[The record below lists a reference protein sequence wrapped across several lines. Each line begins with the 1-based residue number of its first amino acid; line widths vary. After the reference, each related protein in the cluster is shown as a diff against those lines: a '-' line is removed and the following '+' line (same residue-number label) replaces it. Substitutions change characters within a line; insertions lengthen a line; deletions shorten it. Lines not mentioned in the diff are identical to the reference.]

1 MAMKSSS
8 AAKLIASD
16 FITPDLKR
24 IRQFIVAAVT
34 EGAIAMLVS
43 TIIALLTRMR
53 DLNQDLSRQLAWK
66 NRKRPA
72 SERLHRLQL
81 ELPFVVGASPEPS
94 ANDTSGKADEED
106 KDKPKRSRK
115 KPDQSNRDAHGRP
128 KFPAHLPRVEGD
140 VALVTGAAR
149 TCPHCDSECAH
160 VSFKVTQKLDVEPA
174 RYVVREDKRE
184 VVACQSCHGHIVTAP
199 KGDEIV
205 DRGVLGDELLVQA
218 LVDHY
223 QDAVPWERMER
234 NARQQD
240 IPLAAN
246 TLAAS
251 CGRTIDLFDP
261 VVRHI
266 FKRTMASEY
275 VALDATSI
283 RVLDI
288 EHPLGIR
295 SGSMWLLQGAHCY
308 SYFMYA
314 KSGHAQHLEKLIEG
328 YRLTSAMCDGSPTN
342 NCIERSG
349 ADRGGCHAHARR
361 GLVAAV
367 RSGDHR
373 AVEGLHIYAQIFHV
387 DAESKR
393 ARESM
398 AERLVR
404 RQRDS
409 APLIDALKAWVDATV
424 KQAEP
429 KSELGKALRYM
440 LRQWRRLTRFL
451 QNPLMELTNNEVER
465 DLRTWV
471 LDRKTWLFCGHDQSA
486 RRAADALTIITTCK
500 KLGHDP
506 RRYLRD
512 TLKRILAGEKDLS
525 ALLPEN
531 YKPDLHHDGRARAPD
546 VSATAA

>member
-1 MAMKSSS
+1 MKSST
-8 AAKLIASD
+8 AKQIASD
-16 FITPDLKR
+16 FVTPDLKR
-24 IRQFIVAAVT
+24 IRQFIVEAVT
-34 EGAIAMLVS
+34 EGALAVLVS

-66 NRKRPA
+66 NRKHPV

-81 ELPFVVGASPEPS
+81 ELPFVMGAAPEPS
-94 ANDTSGKADEED
+94 ANDTSDQGDGETEK
-106 KDKPKRSRK
+106 KPKKERK
-115 KPDQSNRDAHGRP
+115 KPDQRNRHAHGRP
-128 KFPAHLPRVEGD
+128 TLPEHLPRIEGD

-149 TCPHCDSECAH
+149 ICPHCDSECSH
-160 VSFKVTQKLDVEPA
+160 VTFKVTEKLDVEPA

-184 VVACQSCHGHIVTAP
+184 VVACQKCHGHIAAAA
-199 KGDEIV
+199 KADEVV

-234 NARQQD
+234 KARQED
-240 IPLAAN
+240 VPLAAN

-251 CGRTIDLFDP
+251 CGRVIDLFDP
-261 VVRHI
+261 LVRHI
-266 FKRTMASEY
+266 FKKCMASEY

-295 SGSMWLLQGAHCY
+295 SGAMWLLQGAHCY

-314 KSGHAQHLEKLIEG
+314 KSGHAKHLEVLLEG
-328 YRLTSAMCDGSPTN
+328 YQLTSAMCDGSPTN
-342 NCIERSG
+342 NCVERAG
-349 ADRGGCHAHARR
+349 AERGGCHAHSRR

-373 AVEGLHIYAQIFHV
+373 AVEGLRIYAQLFHI

-393 ARESM
+393 AGESVTQ
-398 AERLVR
+398 RLVR

-409 APLIDALKAWVDATV
+409 APLVDALKAWMDGTMG
-424 KQAEP
+424 QAEP
-429 KSELGKALRYM
+429 KSDLGKALGYM
-440 LRQWRRLTRFL
+440 QRQWRRLTRFL
-451 QNPLMELTNNEVER
+451 NNPLMELTNNEVER

-471 LDRKTWLFCGHDQSA
+471 LDRKTWLFCGHDISA

-506 RRYLRD
+506 RRYIRD
-512 TLKRILAGEKDLS
+512 TLKRLLDGEKDLN

-531 YKPDLHHDGRARAPD
+531 YKPDGALPAAAD
-546 VSATAA
+546 VDAAA